1 VRAAEKDFGRMRII
15 VVGNEKG
22 GSGKSTAAVH
32 IALGLLVTGRRVAT
46 LDVDSR
52 QQTFTRF
59 LSNRAQYAET
69 HDLDL
74 LLPDHR
80 ILAPADL
87 NDKAAAEEETERRL
101 DATIAELE
109 ASADYL
115 VIDGPGSDTVLSR
128 HAHSH
133 ADLLITPVNDSFVDL
148 DVLADID
155 SESFRV
161 MRPSRYC
168 AMVFDQKKKRAARDG
183 GSIDWVV
190 MRNRLAHLNAR
201 NKQRVEAAL
210 DALAPR
216 VGFRVLPGFAER
228 VIFRE
233 LFPRGLT
240 VLDLG
245 AAGIRM
251 TMSHVGA
258 RNEVR
263 NLLGAVVRRTASG
276 PRQAAARPRAAELGQ
291 ANLSR

>member
-1 VRAAEKDFGRMRII
+1 MRVI

-22 GSGKSTAAVH
+22 GSGKSTTAVH

-59 LSNRAQYAET
+59 LSNRAEYADS
-69 HDLDL
+69 HDLE
-74 LLPDHR
+74 LPLPEHR
-80 ILAPADL
+80 VLGPADL
-87 NDKAAAEEETERRL
+87 DDPAATERETERRF
-101 DATIAELE
+101 DVTIEELGE
-109 ASADYL
+109 LADFL

-128 HAHSH
+128 YAHSH

-148 DVLADID
+148 DVLADINP
-155 SESFRV
+155 ETFRV

-183 GSIDWVV
+183 GSIEWIV

-201 NKQRVEAAL
+201 NKRRVEEAL
-210 DALAPR
+210 TALAPR

-245 AAGIRM
+245 TAGIRM

-263 NLLGAVVRRTASG
+263 NLLGAVLRGTATT
-276 PRQAAARPRAAELGQ
+276 PRAVARRSAGTVLDT
-291 ANLSR
+291 ANL

>member
-1 VRAAEKDFGRMRII
+1 MYAAEGVSVVMKII

-22 GSGKSTAAVH
+22 GSGKSTTAVH
-32 IALGLLVTGRRVAT
+32 IALGLLITGRRVAT

-59 LSNRAQYAET
+59 LSNRAQYADT
-69 HDLDL
+69 HGLDL
-74 LLPDHR
+74 PLPDHR

-101 DATIAELE
+101 DETIAELE

-201 NKQRVEAAL
+201 NKKRVEAAL
-210 DALAPR
+210 EALAPR

-240 VLDLG
+240 VLDLS

-263 NLLGAVVRRTASG
+263 NLLGAVVRRKDT
-276 PRQAAARPRAAELGQ
+276 ARPKVTAQPRTA
-291 ANLSR
+291 

>member
-1 VRAAEKDFGRMRII
+1 MRVI

-22 GSGKSTAAVH
+22 GSGKSTTAVH

-46 LDVDSR
+46 LDIDSR

-69 HDLDL
+69 HGLDL
-74 LLPDHR
+74 PLPDHR
-80 ILAPADL
+80 VLAPADL
-87 NDKAAAEEETERRL
+87 NDKAAAESESERRL
-101 DATIAELE
+101 DLTIEELSQ
-109 ASADYL
+109 SADFL

-155 SESFRV
+155 SETFRV

-190 MRNRLAHLNAR
+190 MRNRLAHLDAR
-201 NKQRVEAAL
+201 NKRRVEAAL
-210 DALAPR
+210 AALSPR

-240 VLDLG
+240 VLDLT

-263 NLLGAVVRRTASG
+263 NLLGAVVRGT
-276 PRQAAARPRAAELGQ
+276 AAE
-291 ANLSR
+291 ARRESRARRTSAVS